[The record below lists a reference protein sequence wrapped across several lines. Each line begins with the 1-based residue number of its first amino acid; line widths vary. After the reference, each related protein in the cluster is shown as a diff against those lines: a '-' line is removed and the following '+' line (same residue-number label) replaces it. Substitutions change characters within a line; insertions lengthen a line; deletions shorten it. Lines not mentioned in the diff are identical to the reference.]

1 MVVVIAAAAADAVVV
16 AVVVVY
22 VVVFLSYAS
31 KSENVC
37 RQFKKI
43 VNNNKE

>member
-1 MVVVIAAAAADAVVV
+1 MVVVVVAAADAVVV

-37 RQFKKI
+37 RHFKKI
-43 VNNNKE
+43 VHNNKE